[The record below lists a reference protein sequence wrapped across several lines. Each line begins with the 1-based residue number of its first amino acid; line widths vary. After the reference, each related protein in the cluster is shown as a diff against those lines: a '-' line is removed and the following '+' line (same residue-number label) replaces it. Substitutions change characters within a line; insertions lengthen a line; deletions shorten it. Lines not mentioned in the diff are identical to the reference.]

1 MGEENTSVLINSVN
15 RTLDIMEY
23 LFKVG
28 SEVSISQI
36 SKDLGL
42 YKSTVYRS
50 LATLQNRGYVKQN
63 PATDCYSLGI
73 KTFVLG
79 SGAKIESELEHMVR
93 PYMQQLNDRFHESVN
108 LSVMA
113 RGLDGTYKSV
123 IISKIDSKLSL
134 SAYTNIGSMNECY
147 CSSVGKCLIAFSK
160 DINLNVYEEHP
171 MQRFTDT
178 TITSIEALQAE
189 LDTVRSLGYAID
201 NEEREIGL
209 YCIGVPILQNG
220 TAAAAISLSGPTA
233 RMCGTDQQERIA
245 YMKQLGIEISR
256 AVSI

>member
-1 MGEENTSVLINSVN
+1 MEEANTSVLINSVN
-15 RTLDIMEY
+15 RTLDILEY

-28 SEVSISQI
+28 NEASISQI

-63 PATDCYSLGI
+63 PLNDCYSLGI
-73 KTFVLG
+73 KTFILG
-79 SGAKIESELEHMVR
+79 SGMKIESELEHIVQ
-93 PYMQQLNDRFHESVN
+93 PYMQRLNDRFHESVN
-108 LSVMA
+108 LSVMT
-113 RGLDGTYKSV
+113 RGIDGTYKSV
-123 IISKIDSKLSL
+123 IIAKIDSKLSL

-147 CSSVGKCLIAFSK
+147 CSSVGKCLIAFSN
-160 DINLNVYEEHP
+160 DIDLKVYEEHP

-189 LDTVRSLGYAID
+189 IETVRNQGYAID

-209 YCIGVPILQNG
+209 YCIGAPILQNG
-220 TAAAAISLSGPTA
+220 TAVAAISLSGPAA
-233 RMCGTDQQERIA
+233 RMCGADQQERIA
-245 YMKQLGIEISR
+245 YVKQLGIEISQ